1 MNMDARLRLEELLD
15 REIELARSLAVTL
28 DEEKTALTGTE
39 PQLVEDK
46 AAEKLRLFRGI
57 EQLESERRALCDN
70 PVAPGIA
77 TTVVARWRSLMQLLA
92 GCRSAN
98 ELNGHIIRVRQHQI
112 RQLIDIVRGQ
122 QAPLTYDPQGKSFA
136 KALRALARA

>member
-1 MNMDARLRLEELLD
+1 MNMDPRLRVEELLD
-15 REIELARSLAVTL
+15 REIELARSLAMTL
-28 DEEKTALTGTE
+28 DEEKIALTGNA
-39 PQLVEDK
+39 PQVVEDK
-46 AAEKLRLFRGI
+46 AAEKMRLFRGI
-57 EQLESERRALCDN
+57 EQLESERRSLCDN
-70 PVAPGIA
+70 PAAPGNA

-92 GCRSAN
+92 GCRAAN